1 MLLRQDPLMARLRV
15 LIGDFCLCLAAF
27 AVLATQVAS
36 ASTVRLAVRKTGTL
50 SWELNVIRTD
60 GLDRKAG
67 LTI

>member
-1 MLLRQDPLMARLRV
+1 MLLKQDPLMARLRV

-36 ASTVRLAVRKTGTL
+36 ASTVRLAVRKSG
-50 SWELNVIRTD
+50 IRTD